1 MEARPL
7 LRMDES
13 RYHRLRLDAAQD
25 DHPALTG
32 ELQRELALIH
42 AGQISVLASHATRGT
57 RIWGVFDD
65 FHLAGAIAL
74 SPLYADTDH
83 LPLWLWG
90 LYVQP
95 RFRGTPASRLLMRAV
110 QAWAEAHHPGG
121 PILAAYHRQNRRAS
135 QLLERFGFID
145 SELHATLQRAGLA
158 GSEDQVVEYARHALP
173 PRAAIASP

>member
-1 MEARPL
+1 MIFQDPTSSL
-7 LRMDES
+7 NPV
-13 RYHRLRLDAAQD
+13 HRIGTQLA
-25 DHPALTG
+25 
-32 ELQRELALIH
+32 EALILH
-42 AGQISVLASHATRGT
+42 RGM
-57 RIWGVFDD
+57 GD
-65 FHLAGAIAL
+65 
-74 SPLYADTDH
+74 
-83 LPLWLWG
+83 
-90 LYVQP
+90 Q
-95 RFRGTPASRLLMRAV
+95 